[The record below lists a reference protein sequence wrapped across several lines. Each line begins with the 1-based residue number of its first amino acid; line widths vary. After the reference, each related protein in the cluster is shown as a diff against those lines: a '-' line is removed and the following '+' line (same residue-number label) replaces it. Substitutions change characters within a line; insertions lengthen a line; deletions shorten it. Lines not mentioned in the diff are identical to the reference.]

1 MSQHTD
7 INNIANG
14 ENEKELVENWV
25 SNAPGRCLYMLDF
38 FKRGAKLCKV
48 TDDTLVLLNEKYRIC
63 YVSGPDA
70 HCEQLYSTG
79 LVLTDNE
86 ALAKRLVAEGFYPDI
101 MECITASYLKDEA
114 PVIAHPEIEIRALTE
129 NDLPFVLENYHNPG
143 SVEAHIRDRI
153 NVGMIGGIIN
163 GELAGFAGVH
173 QEGAMGL
180 LEVLPKFRRRGL
192 AELLEAEIIRDCLRK
207 GNLPYCHIRAG
218 NTASMALQEKLGLSL
233 DMHPVYWVG

>member
-1 MSQHTD
+1 MSQYTD
-7 INNIANG
+7 INTIGNG
-14 ENEKELVENWV
+14 ENEKKLVENWV
-25 SNAPGRCLYMLDF
+25 SNAPSRCLYMLDF
-38 FKRGAKLCKV
+38 FKRGARLCKV

-70 HCEQLYSTG
+70 HCDELYSTD

-86 ALAKRLVAEGFYPDI
+86 ALAKRLVDEGFYPDI

-153 NVGMIGGIIN
+153 QAGMIGGIID
-163 GELAGFAGVH
+163 GKLAGFAGIH

-180 LEVLPKFRRRGL
+180 LEVLPEFRRRGL
-192 AELLEAEIIRDCLRK
+192 AELLECAVIRACLSSD
-207 GNLPYCHIRAG
+207 NLPYCHIRKG
-218 NTASMALQEKLGLSL
+218 NVASMALQQKLGLSL
-233 DMHPVYWVG
+233 DMTPVYWVG